1 MKKKSS
7 GPPPPL
13 RCAHCGKAAG
23 PAGEKLVQC
32 TACRQVRYCGKPCQT
47 AHWRAAHQAQCKQF
61 RKLSAV
67 AAKNKLLA
75 GKGLQQSPPSK
86 CSPPQRAPPE
96 KARPNDD
103 RTLDF
108 ASGSKA
114 VAGTKDRCT
123 ICLDCLA
130 SRECVELPCGHVY
143 HRRA

>member
-1 MKKKSS
+1 MKKSS

-32 TACRQVRYCGKPCQT
+32 TACRQVRYCGKQCQT

-75 GKGLQQSPPSK
+75 GKGLQQSPPSAAVPITIRLTATVGVCWVTVRTAA
-86 CSPPQRAPPE
+86 CSPIDA
-96 KARPNDD
+96 K
-103 RTLDF
+103 
-108 ASGSKA
+108 
-114 VAGTKDRCT
+114 
-123 ICLDCLA
+123 
-130 SRECVELPCGHVY
+130 
-143 HRRA
+143 